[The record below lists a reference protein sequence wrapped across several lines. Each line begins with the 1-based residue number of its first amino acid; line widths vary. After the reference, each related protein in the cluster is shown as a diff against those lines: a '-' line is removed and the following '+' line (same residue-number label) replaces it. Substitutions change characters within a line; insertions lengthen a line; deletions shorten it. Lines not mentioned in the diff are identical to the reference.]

1 MNSES
6 YSNKFACLLLTF
18 GLLVLNSCTSTPL
31 STDLGIPWE
40 LAEHRSETVSDLRY
54 HFALDIPLSH
64 TEAITGESRISL
76 NWNDRSAQPLV
87 IDFLLPQQR
96 VHAVLVNGT
105 ETNWQAVN
113 DHIVI
118 PASALKSGK
127 NSIDLT
133 FNAGDEAFNRRED
146 FLYALFVPDRA
157 HFSLPLIDQPN
168 LKGRVTWEV
177 TVPEQWKVIANGPEA
192 STSTQNGRTHFTFL
206 ETEPLPSYL
215 FAIAAGVFER
225 ETAEI
230 NGRTFNM
237 YHRETDADKVARN
250 RDEIFRLHAT
260 TLGWLED
267 YTQIDYPF
275 QKFDFVLIPSFQYGG
290 MEHPGG
296 ILYRQASIF
305 LDETATQNQML
316 GRASLIAHETAHMWF
331 GDLVTMNWFDDVWT
345 KEVFA
350 NFMAAKIVNPSFPEV
365 DHELRFL
372 TAHHPTAYSVDRT
385 DGANPIRQPLENLR
399 FAGTLYGAII
409 YQKAP
414 IVMRHLENRVGADLF
429 RDGMR
434 EYLSTYAYD
443 NATWPDL
450 ISILDAR
457 SEQDLATWSQVWVEE
472 ADRPSISIFREG
484 GDVVVRQQDPE
495 NRGRMWP
502 QTLEMRIGSIE
513 ENEAL
518 TIELGSE
525 PQRLSGFAS
534 AEFIL
539 PNGSGVEYGEFI
551 LDAQSQ
557 AYLVANVNALDTALL
572 RGATWVTLWD
582 QLLEGRLAPSV
593 FLRTALDSL
602 AIEQDELVVSRVLA
616 YTSTVY
622 WNYLN
627 NIERQSWSSEVE
639 NLLWSQLMSE
649 RTRSGRSSFYAAYR
663 SLAIS
668 GEGVARLL
676 RLWNGDDQ
684 VDGLPLSELDQIA
697 LASGLAIKG
706 IANAEELLSQQQE
719 RIENPDRLARY
730 KFVRESLSADPVV
743 RANFFESLKTESN
756 RDREA
761 WVIAGLNNIHHPLRA
776 SESLA
781 LIYPALNMIEEIQ
794 ETGDIFFPGRW
805 LDSTLQGHNSLAAAE
820 TVKRFLDTRLNLS
833 PRLRSKILQSADGV
847 FRSARLLHDW
857 GAD

>member
-1 MNSES
+1 MDKILKINTLSALLMIIATSCVPKMIPISE
-6 YSNKFACLLLTF
+6 
-18 GLLVLNSCTSTPL
+18 
-31 STDLGIPWE
+31 GIPWG
-40 LAEHRSETVSDLRY
+40 LAEYRSKTISDLRY
-54 HFALDIPLSH
+54 HFALDIPLSL
-64 TEAITGESRISL
+64 TEIIKGKSRITL
-76 NWNDRSAQPLV
+76 NWNDPSAQPLV

-96 VHAVLVNGT
+96 VHSVLVNDK
-105 ETNWQAVN
+105 EANWQPVN

-118 PASALKSGK
+118 PASALRAGE
-127 NSIDLT
+127 NSIALT
-133 FNAGDEAFNRRED
+133 FEAGDEAFNRRD
-146 FLYALFVPDRA
+146 NFLYALFVPDRA
-157 HFSLPLIDQPN
+157 HFSLPLFDQPN

-192 STSTQNGRTHFTFL
+192 SASTQNGRTHFTFL
-206 ETEPLPSYL
+206 ETQPMPSYL
-215 FAIAAGVFER
+215 FAVAAGVFER

-230 NGRTFNM
+230 NGRTFTM
-237 YHRETDADKVARN
+237 YHRETDAAKVARN

-260 TLGWLED
+260 TLNWLED

-385 DGANPIRQPLENLR
+385 IGANPIRQPLENLR

-414 IVMRHLENRVGADLF
+414 IVMRHLENRVGEELF
-429 RDGMR
+429 RDGIR
-434 EYLSTYAYD
+434 EYLSTYAYG

-450 ISILDAR
+450 IAILDAR
-457 SEQDLATWSQVWVEE
+457 TEQDLATWSQVWVEE
-472 ADRPSISIFREG
+472 PNRPSINIVRED
-484 GDVVVRQQDPE
+484 GDVVVQQQDPE
-495 NRGRMWP
+495 NRGRVWP
-502 QTLEMRIGSIE
+502 QTLKMRIGSIHA
-513 ENEAL
+513 NEAL
-518 TIELGSE
+518 TIELESE
-525 PQRLSGFAS
+525 PHRLTGMAN

-539 PNGSGVEYGEFI
+539 PNGSGVEYGAFI
-551 LDAQSQ
+551 LDEKSQ
-557 AYLVANVNALDTALL
+557 AYLVSNVNQLDTALL

-582 QLLEGRLAPSV
+582 QVLEGRLPPGL
-593 FLRTALDSL
+593 FLRTALDAL
-602 AIEQDELVVSRVLA
+602 TIEQDELVVSRILG
-616 YTSTVY
+616 YTRTVY
-622 WNYLN
+622 WNYLSN
-627 NIERQSWSSEVE
+627 SERQRVSGEIE
-639 NLLWSQLMSE
+639 NLLWTQVMSE
-649 RTRSGRSSFYAAYR
+649 RSRSGRSSFYSAYR
-663 SLAIS
+663 SLANTD
-668 GEGVARLL
+668 EGLARLQ
-676 RLWNGDDQ
+676 RLWSGDEQ
-684 VDGLPLSELDQIA
+684 VTDLPLSELEQIG

-706 IANAEELLSQQQE
+706 IVNAEEILSQQSE
-719 RIENPDRLARY
+719 RLENPDRLARF
-730 KFVRESLSADPVV
+730 KFLRDSLSADLTV
-743 RANFFESLKTESN
+743 RAAFFESLKLESN

-776 SESLA
+776 QESID
-781 LIYPALNMIEEIQ
+781 LIAPALNMIGEIQ
-794 ETGDIFFPGRW
+794 ATGDIFFPGRW
-805 LDSTLQGHNSLAAAE
+805 LDSTLSGHNSIEAAK
-820 TVKRFLDTRLNLS
+820 TIRQFLDTALDLS
-833 PRLRSKILQSADGV
+833 PRLRLKVQQSADSV
-847 FRSARLLHDW
+847 FRAAYLVNGW

>member
-1 MNSES
+1 MNPAL
-6 YSNKFACLLLTF
+6 YSKKLTCLLPAF
-18 GLLVLNSCTSTPL
+18 ALLLLNSCNSTPIA
-31 STDLGIPWE
+31 TDQGIPWE
-40 LAEHRSETVSDLRY
+40 LAQHRSETISNLRY
-54 HFALDIPLSH
+54 HFALDIPRSR
-64 TEAITGESRISL
+64 TEAITGKSRIRL
-76 NWNDRSAQPLV
+76 TWNDRSAQPLV

-96 VHAVLVNGT
+96 IHAVLVNGV
-105 ETNWQAVN
+105 ETNWQPVN

-118 PASALKSGK
+118 PASALRAGE
-127 NSIDLT
+127 NSVDLT
-133 FNAGDEAFNRRED
+133 FNAGDEALNRRED

-157 HFSLPLIDQPN
+157 HFSLPLFDQPN

-192 STSTQNGRTHFTFL
+192 SASTHNGRTHFTFL
-206 ETEPLPSYL
+206 ETQPMPSYL
-215 FAIAAGVFER
+215 FAVAAGVFER

-230 NGRTFNM
+230 NGRSFNM

-250 RDEIFRLHAT
+250 RDEIFGLHAT
-260 TLGWLED
+260 TLAWLED

-296 ILYRQASIF
+296 ILYSQASIF

-414 IVMRHLENRVGADLF
+414 IVMRHLENRVGEELF

-434 EYLSTYAYD
+434 EYLSTYAYG

-450 ISILDAR
+450 IAILDER

-472 ADRPSISIFREG
+472 ADRPLINIFREDS
-484 GDVVVRQQDPE
+484 DVVIQQRDPK
-495 NRGRMWP
+495 NRGRVWP
-502 QTLEMRIGSIE
+502 QTLEMRIGSVDT
-513 ENEAL
+513 NESL

-525 PQRLSGFAS
+525 PQRLSELAN
-534 AEFIL
+534 AKFIL
-539 PNGSGVEYGEFI
+539 PNGSGIEYGEFI
-551 LDAQSQ
+551 LDEQSQ
-557 AYLVANVNALDTALL
+557 NYLVSNVNQLDTPLL

-593 FLRTALDSL
+593 FLETALHSL
-602 AIEQDELVVSRVLA
+602 EIEQDELVVSRILS
-616 YTSTVY
+616 YTSAVY
-622 WNYLN
+622 WNYLSN
-627 NIERQSWSSEVE
+627 
-639 NLLWSQLMSE
+639 
-649 RTRSGRSSFYAAYR
+649 TYR
-663 SLAIS
+663 
-668 GEGVARLL
+668 
-676 RLWNGDDQ
+676 
-684 VDGLPLSELDQIA
+684 LSC
-697 LASGLAIKG
+697 S
-706 IANAEELLSQQQE
+706 NA
-719 RIENPDRLARY
+719 
-730 KFVRESLSADPVV
+730 V
-743 RANFFESLKTESN
+743 
-756 RDREA
+756 
-761 WVIAGLNNIHHPLRA
+761 
-776 SESLA
+776 
-781 LIYPALNMIEEIQ
+781 
-794 ETGDIFFPGRW
+794 
-805 LDSTLQGHNSLAAAE
+805 
-820 TVKRFLDTRLNLS
+820 
-833 PRLRSKILQSADGV
+833 
-847 FRSARLLHDW
+847 
-857 GAD
+857 